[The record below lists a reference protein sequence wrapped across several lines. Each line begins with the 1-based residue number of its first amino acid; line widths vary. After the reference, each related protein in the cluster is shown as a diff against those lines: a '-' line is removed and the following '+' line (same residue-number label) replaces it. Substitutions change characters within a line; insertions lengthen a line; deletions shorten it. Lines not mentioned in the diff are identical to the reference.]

1 MGDEITAA
9 KAYLHRFEE
18 PPISGDR
25 GSGTVFF
32 SGCNLACV
40 FCQNAEISH
49 RRFGREITPKRLA
62 DIFYELEDKGAHNI
76 NLVTP
81 SHFTHGIIRALDI
94 AKPRLKIPVVFN
106 SSGYEK
112 IRTLKLW
119 EGYVDIYLP
128 DLKYVS
134 PELSEKYSKAAD
146 YFKHTAEAILEMRR
160 QVGDLQFDENG
171 ILKSGLIIRHLILPG
186 CYKDSLSALKWIS
199 ENIRGEFLVSIM
211 NQYTPN
217 QNVSGTKLDRRV
229 STFEYKKVLR
239 FAEQLGLKGFSQ
251 EREAAKSIYTP
262 LFDLE
267 GI

>member
-1 MGDEITAA
+1 MGEEITAA

-32 SGCNLACV
+32 SGCNLNCV
-40 FCQNAEISH
+40 FCQNDKISH
-49 RRFGREITPKRLA
+49 KKYGHKITFERLA

-81 SHFTHGIIRALDI
+81 SHFTYQILKALDI
-94 AKPRLKIPVVFN
+94 AKPHLKIPVVFN

-112 IRTLKLW
+112 THTLKMW
-119 EGYVDIYLP
+119 EGYADIYLP

-134 PELSEKYSKAAD
+134 SCLSEKNSKASD
-146 YFKHTAEAILEMRR
+146 YFKYASAAILEMKR
-160 QVGDLQFDENG
+160 QAGDLQFDVNG
-171 ILKSGLIIRHLILPG
+171 ILQKGLIIRHLILPG
-186 CYKDSLSALKWIS
+186 CYKDSISALKWIS
-199 ENIRGEFLVSIM
+199 ENISGEFLVSIM

-217 QNVSGTKLDRRV
+217 ENVSGTKLDRRLSV
-229 STFEYKKVLR
+229 FEYKKVLS
-239 FAEQLGLKGFSQ
+239 FAEELELKGFSQ
-251 EREAAKSIYTP
+251 KREAAKSIYTP
-262 LFDLE
+262 IFDLE

>member
-1 MGDEITAA
+1 MGDEIIAA

-18 PPISGDR
+18 PPISGDK

-49 RRFGREITPKRLA
+49 KRFGREITPKRLA
-62 DIFYELEDKGAHNI
+62 DIFFELEDKGAHNI

-81 SHFTHGIIRALDI
+81 AHFTHGIIRALDI

-146 YFKHTAEAILEMRR
+146 YFKHTSEAILEMRR